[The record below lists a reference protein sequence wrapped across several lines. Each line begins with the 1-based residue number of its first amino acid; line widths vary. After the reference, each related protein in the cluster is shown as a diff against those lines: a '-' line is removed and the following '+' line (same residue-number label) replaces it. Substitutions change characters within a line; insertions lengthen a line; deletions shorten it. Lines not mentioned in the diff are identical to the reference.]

1 MTDKKWLFSRELKVQ
16 YGEYMELVGRILKWL
31 HSSARLGEVMY
42 LDVLGKPTIIFNSLK
57 SAFDVLE
64 RRARNSPGRPRYIIA
79 SEVLNQGLGL
89 VRMDYSD
96 L

>member
-1 MTDKKWLFSRELKVQ
+1 
-16 YGEYMELVGRILKWL
+16 
-31 HSSARLGEVMY
+31 
-42 LDVLGKPTIIFNSLK
+42 
-57 SAFDVLE
+57 VLE

>member
-1 MTDKKWLFSRELKVQ
+1 MKNGTPL
-16 YGEYMELVGRILKWL
+16 
-31 HSSARLGEVMY
+31 AGEVIY

-64 RRARNSPGRPRYIIA
+64 NRASNSSGRPRFIVANEI
-79 SEVLNQGLGL
+79 LNEGLSL
-89 VRMDYSD
+89 VFMDHGA